1 MAAALE
7 QLRKTLVTPEGSP
20 IDPVTADW
28 PEIEKGVILLLGG
41 AFSPQQQ
48 GHLDVVF
55 MVAAALAERLRR
67 EFGAFWFQNRSTPH
81 GATVGFPQG
90 ILVFSPFEVVF
101 EMLGRSQLA
110 QLGKV
115 VEDLRAALARGGASG
130 AKPGGFGPAEYQRIF
145 DPGLVQLFAY
155 DPKAVATALDATVGT
170 TLRDFEHGFSKLS
183 KEIPEKVRAQVSRE
197 VQGALGRLSADAAIG
212 DQIARAPQLIEFV
225 VLVAAGT
232 MGTGI
237 APAEFWEQL
246 LLPLLHVGAAEDFA
260 APDEEELTS
269 YREGVDPLLL
279 YVDLVPYQ
287 TPAADE
293 DGLLGVFP
301 AQDVKLLDARWSG
314 SQGVRLLRIDPAAIK
329 EICASFDADQ
339 VRASVERFAA
349 ACAAAAGAQ
358 AQIPERAA
366 GQPALLDLVLMLA
379 QDVGQM
385 VQLAE
390 QKGWALGLRYATESE
405 AASEPVLQDLRRG
418 IKEPRILLG

>member
-7 QLRKTLVTPEGSP
+7 QFRKTLVSSEGVA
-20 IDPVTADW
+20 IDPITADW

-48 GHLDVVF
+48 AHLDVVF
-55 MVAAALAERLRR
+55 MVASALAERLRI
-67 EFGAFWFQNRSTPH
+67 EFGAFWFQNRSNPH

-115 VEDLRAALARGGASG
+115 VEDLRGALARGGATAG
-130 AKPGGFGPAEYQRIF
+130 KPGNLGPAEYQRIF
-145 DPGLVQLFAY
+145 DPGLVQFFAY
-155 DPKAVATALDATVGT
+155 DRKAVSAALDATAGA

-183 KEIPEKVRAQVSRE
+183 TEIPEKVRTQISRE
-197 VQGALGRLSADAAIG
+197 VQGALGRLSSDVPVGAQIG
-212 DQIARAPQLIEFV
+212 RAPQLVEFV
-225 VLVAAGT
+225 ALVVGGT

-246 LLPLLHVGAAEDFA
+246 LLPLLHVGAAEEFA
-260 APDEEELTS
+260 PPDEDDLAS
-269 YREGVDPLLL
+269 YREGVEPLLL

-301 AQDVKLLDARWSG
+301 GTAVKLIDARWSG
-314 SQGVRLLRIDPAAIK
+314 SQGVRVLELDPAAIK
-329 EICASFDADQ
+329 DVCARFDAAE

-349 ACAAAAGAQ
+349 TCAEAAGPAPT
-358 AQIPERAA
+358 PERAP

-379 QDVGQM
+379 QDVCHM
-385 VQLAE
+385 VKMVE
-390 QKGWALGLRYATESE
+390 EKGWALGLRYATESE
-405 AASEPVLQDLRRG
+405 AASEPVLQDLRRA
-418 IKEPRILLG
+418 IKVPRILLA